1 MRHAAGEAQ
10 ESRLQVRAQSE
21 ETEEEEEFARV
32 FELPSLDKGAGTVA
46 EKAQIRRTR
55 HDDVSARCRR
65 RMRSSSSKPRREQL
79 EAEMDQGRIVIL
91 ASNGSGIP
99 YEGDQ
104 FDENIAYYGY
114 IPMM

>member
-10 ESRLQVRAQSE
+10 ESRLQVRARSE

-55 HDDVSARCRR
+55 HDDVSARRRR

-79 EAEMDQGRIVIL
+79 EAEML
-91 ASNGSGIP
+91 ADLLDPFARHDLLHPTVDLCVGG
-99 YEGDQ
+99 Q
-104 FDENIAYYGY
+104 Q
-114 IPMM
+114 